1 MKRTGKISCVL
12 AIVGVFSLGA
22 AQCLAQQRVGADGH
36 AQDASQY
43 IGASG
48 VNDTS
53 GNHPQPGVLGNAIVY
68 GDVTGGKGFRGFVP
82 YSDPGAFTGT
92 LAPRPSEALIQNGT
106 GVTTGGTV
114 INNAGNLR
122 LFYGDSRGA
131 PPPPGFVQMGSNG
144 SYIQSPLIGTSMNDT
159 RVGTSIDQGYSSSSL
174 NNIMLL
180 PGPLNPDTN
189 SQSVITAS
197 PLTGVRTLSTASAA
211 DLSYLNSASGIAT
224 NTSPATI
231 QQQQALSITQMRQ
244 QVAQEMAIANGLPMT
259 DINGNPINRA
269 PITVAP
275 SLNAAAGTTSAASG
289 TLAGGSMS
297 TGAGSTSQG
306 QAVNQPLN
314 QPQNQQQNQAL
325 NQPLNMPGTTGAAGN
340 PTAQANS
347 GTRFALVSPVKQSS
361 QYAMLR
367 KRLEQQLG
375 PKANPAFIDAYI
387 YNQQLRERQGGAPNN
402 GATPGTQQPG
412 AQQPGVLQP
421 GPVTPGGNNPSGN
434 QAGLNNQ
441 QPGGLPAPQPGN
453 GAAQNQLK
461 TPPPM
466 IDSLATGINSKTL
479 KQVMSEAEGDMHD
492 GRWVSAM
499 DQYDIAEQLA
509 PNNPLVGLGRA
520 YAELG
525 ASYYAQ
531 ADTHLRESLS
541 SDPTLLMGRFDLM
554 KMLGKDRVNY
564 IVADLKGLASND
576 QHSPRPVFLL
586 AYIYYNLGDDA
597 VANGYLGL
605 AEKRSGGDPIYK
617 MLRDRWQL
625 TQPAGQTK

>member
-1 MKRTGKISCVL
+1 MKRIRKISWAL
-12 AIVGVFSLGA
+12 AIVGAISLGA
-22 AQCLAQQRVGADGH
+22 VQCLAQQRVGTDGH

-43 IGASG
+43 VGASG
-48 VNDTS
+48 LNDTA
-53 GNHPQPGVLGNAIVY
+53 GNHPQPGVLGNAIVN
-68 GDVTGGKGFRGFVP
+68 GDVTGGKSFMGFVP
-82 YSDPGAFTGT
+82 YSDPGAFTGA
-92 LAPRPSEALIQNGT
+92 LAPRPSEQLIQNGT

-144 SYIQSPLIGTSMNDT
+144 SYIQSPLIGTSLNDT
-159 RVGTSIDQGYSSSSL
+159 RIGTNIDQSYSSSSL

-197 PLTGVRTLSTASAA
+197 PLTGVRTLSTANTA
-211 DLSYLNSASGIAT
+211 DVSYLNSASGIAT
-224 NTSPATI
+224 STSPASI

-244 QVAQEMAIANGLPMT
+244 QVQQELAIANGMPMT

-269 PITVAP
+269 PITQLPAP
-275 SLNAAAGTTSAASG
+275 TLNANPAVGTLSNSASG
-289 TLAGGSMS
+289 TL
-297 TGAGSTSQG
+297 GAGSANTGTAGQG
-306 QAVNQPLN
+306 QALNQPL
-314 QPQNQQQNQAL
+314 NQQQNQAL
-325 NQPLNMPGTTGAAGN
+325 NQPLNTPETSGAAAGA
-340 PTAQANS
+340 TAQANS
-347 GTRFALVSPVKQSS
+347 GTRFSLVSPVKQST

-367 KRLEQQLG
+367 RRLEQQLG
-375 PKANPAFIDAYI
+375 PNANPAFIDAYI
-387 YNQQLRERQGGAPNN
+387 YNQQVRERQGGGTNN
-402 GATPGTQQPG
+402 GTTPGIQQPGVQQPG
-412 AQQPGVLQP
+412 AQQPGT
-421 GPVTPGGNNPSGN
+421 VTPGGNSPSGN
-434 QAGLNNQ
+434 QPGLNNQ
-441 QPGGLPAPQPGN
+441 QPGGLPAAQPGN
-453 GAAQNQLK
+453 SAAQNQLK
-461 TPPPM
+461 TPPPT

-509 PNNPLVGLGRA
+509 PNNPLVGLGRS

-531 ADTHLRESLS
+531 ADTHLRQALS

-554 KMLGKDRVNY
+554 KMLGKDRVDY
-564 IVADLKGLASND
+564 IVSDLKGLASND

-625 TQPAGQTK
+625 SQPAGQTK

>member
-1 MKRTGKISCVL
+1 MKRIRKISWAL
-12 AIVGVFSLGA
+12 AIVGAFSLGA
-22 AQCLAQQRVGADGH
+22 AQCLAQQRVGTDGH

-43 IGASG
+43 VGASG
-48 VNDTS
+48 LNDTA
-53 GNHPQPGVLGNAIVY
+53 GNHPQPGVLGNAIVNN
-68 GDVTGGKGFRGFVP
+68 DVTGGKGFMGFVP
-82 YSDPGAFTGT
+82 YSDPGAFTGA
-92 LAPRPSEALIQNGT
+92 LAPRPSEQLIQNGT

-144 SYIQSPLIGTSMNDT
+144 SYIQSPLIGTSLNDT
-159 RVGTSIDQGYSSSSL
+159 RIGTNIDQSYSSSSL

-197 PLTGVRTLSTASAA
+197 PLTGVRTLSTASTA
-211 DLSYLNSASGIAT
+211 DVSYLNSASGIST
-224 NTSPATI
+224 STSPASI

-244 QVAQEMAIANGLPMT
+244 QVAQELAIANGMPMT

-269 PITVAP
+269 PITQLPAP
-275 SLNAAAGTTSAASG
+275 TLNANPAVGTLSNSASG
-289 TLAGGSMS
+289 TL
-297 TGAGSTSQG
+297 GAGSANTGTAG
-306 QAVNQPLN
+306 QTQALNQPL
-314 QPQNQQQNQAL
+314 NQQQNQAL
-325 NQPLNMPGTTGAAGN
+325 NQPLNTPETSGAAAGA
-340 PTAQANS
+340 TAQANS
-347 GTRFALVSPVKQSS
+347 GTRFSLVSPVKQST

-367 KRLEQQLG
+367 RRLEQQLG
-375 PKANPAFIDAYI
+375 PNANPAFIDAYI
-387 YNQQLRERQGGAPNN
+387 YNQQLRERQGGGTNN
-402 GATPGTQQPG
+402 GATPGVQPG
-412 AQQPGVLQP
+412 VQQPGVQQP
-421 GPVTPGGNNPSGN
+421 GTVTPGGNNPSGN
-434 QAGLNNQ
+434 QPGLNNQ
-441 QPGGLPAPQPGN
+441 QPGGLPAAQPGN
-453 GAAQNQLK
+453 SAAQNQLK
-461 TPPPM
+461 TPPPT

-479 KQVMSEAEGDMHD
+479 KQVMSEAENDMHD

-509 PNNPLVGLGRA
+509 PNNPLVGLGRS

-531 ADTHLRESLS
+531 ADTHLRQSLS

-625 TQPAGQTK
+625 SQPAGQTK